1 MSAPSRCARCGR
13 SSSAELPGL
22 CGTCLLLN
30 ALDDSPAADSGAD
43 GEWFIERYRV
53 LEEIARGGMGII
65 YRARQDEPERIV
77 AIKMLAPWL
86 LSQPSMLTR
95 FRNEADAIARLDHS
109 GILPIFEVGEHEGLP
124 FFSMR
129 YAEGGSLADCAADY
143 RGQWLAMASLV
154 ARIARAVHH
163 ANTRG
168 ILHRDLKPSNI
179 LFTAERE
186 PLVADFG
193 LARWLDERRGLT
205 LPASVLGSPEYMAP
219 EQLNQAYGDVSPAT
233 DVYSLG
239 AVLYELVCGRP
250 PNLQRDVISA
260 LRQVTVVEPPAPRS
274 TVPDA
279 PLDLEAIILKCLQKL
294 PSLRYASAA
303 ELAEDLERFIAR
315 QSVQA
320 LHPQRQQR
328 LRSAQVIIL
337 TLAAAAG
344 LSALAWWAGGSN
356 DSLPQGQSGQSTAS
370 LTIGDVRKPQLAL
383 RHVMVFPFGADD
395 RDPASQYA
403 GAAIAEAVRA
413 ELTQRGDLEMEWP
426 VAAPTTL
433 IEAGRIGTLEAARKQ
448 RVDAFLEGRLVMER
462 KQLMLD
468 ARLVG
473 AADGQIIWL
482 GRVMAD
488 KTDIGRA
495 AVALAGQ
502 IEAELVRRQ
511 IQGDDT
517 K

>member
-1 MSAPSRCARCGR
+1 MSAPIRCARCGR
-13 SSSAELPGL
+13 SSSTDLPGL

-30 ALDDSPAADSGAD
+30 VLDDPAASDSRAD
-43 GEWFIERYRV
+43 GEWFIGRYRV

-65 YRARQDEPERIV
+65 YRAQQDEPARIV

-129 YAEGGSLADCAADY
+129 YAEGGSLADCADEY
-143 RGQWLAMASLV
+143 RGKWLPIASLV

-260 LRQVTVVEPPAPRS
+260 LRQVTIVEPPAPRAAM
-274 TVPDA
+274 PDA

-294 PSLRYASAA
+294 PDLRYGSAA
-303 ELAEDLERFIAR
+303 ELADDLDRFVAR
-315 QSVQA
+315 ESVRA
-320 LHPQRQQR
+320 RHPQRQQR
-328 LRSAQVIIL
+328 LRTAQVIGL
-337 TLAAAAG
+337 TLVAG
-344 LSALAWWAGGSN
+344 TALVALAWWAGGTNGSTQQ
-356 DSLPQGQSGQSTAS
+356 SGSGQSSAS
-370 LTIGDVRKPQLAL
+370 MTIGDVRKPELAL
-383 RHVMVFPFGADD
+383 KSILVFPFGADA
-395 RDPASQYA
+395 RDPASAYA
-403 GAAIAEAVRA
+403 GPAIADAVRT
-413 ELTQRGDLEMEWP
+413 ELAQRDNLQLDWP
-426 VAAPTTL
+426 AVAPTIL
-433 IEAGRIGTLEAARKQ
+433 IEADRIGTLAAARQ
-448 RVDAFLEGRLVMER
+448 QGVDAFLEGRLVMER
-462 KQLMLD
+462 RQLMLD

-473 AADGQIIWL
+473 AADGEIIWL

-488 KTDIGRA
+488 RTDIRRA

-502 IEAELVRRQ
+502 LEAELIRRQ
-511 IQGDDT
+511 IQRDVQ